1 MESHPVM
8 FLVTFGFAFAKLT
21 IRLVLTTVSFGEV
34 DLWDSS
40 LVAPLFL
47 CLHLL
52 LSATSMSLP
61 VSSALMGSMVY
72 SVMDF
77 ARFFTY
83 ASWDIRD
90 ALDVWIFSVK
100 YPVGDPRCKNGNNG
114 LYLNGLNNDEL
125 LKKARLDALNGA
137 KKSLLKIKQNGQKL
151 GLSKALAGCRK
162 VKKCLN

>member
-8 FLVTFGFAFAKLT
+8 FLVTFGFAFAKFSQSA
-21 IRLVLTTVSFGEV
+21 LVLTTVSFGEV

-61 VSSALMGSMVY
+61 VSSALMGSIVY

-114 LYLNGLNNDEL
+114 LYLNGT
-125 LKKARLDALNGA
+125 
-137 KKSLLKIKQNGQKL
+137 
-151 GLSKALAGCRK
+151 
-162 VKKCLN
+162 